1 MKKTF
6 LNRMGLATV
15 GQVHAASNLHALR
28 TFWASQITTFNK
40 DLNATEIQIDQDLR
54 TGGKPLRGRAR
65 LLSLNNSII
74 RRYIQLYLA
83 NVIGANGYTFQSNVT
98 ELIEDPKT
106 NSVKRQPDKI
116 ANMKIAGHWAE
127 FQKGNNCS
135 IDGKMSYTSMNKLWG
150 TYRVRDGEVFI
161 MRVNDA
167 NAPYGIRLQTIPPE
181 LIDELYSQDLGNGNQ
196 VVMGVELDQFRQPIA
211 YHFRKQTPLQ
221 SSYMTYYSGTRV
233 RIPASEIIHWY
244 DPEYA
249 NQTRGFTRFAPV
261 LLLLHYLDQFEKWSV
276 QNARFGASKGGFFGD
291 DNAGNPDDTL
301 LETQDANSN
310 IEVDIESLNFQH
322 IGGSKFY
329 PWDPKFP
336 VQQHE
341 MFMRTTMRDVA
352 SGLGCGYSSLSN
364 DYIGA
369 SWSSLRQELYVERR
383 NWLSD
388 QQSLI
393 ENVHMRIFGW
403 FLESG
408 LMKGTIGLP
417 YAKKNKFFQPVFTG
431 PRWPYINPVDETK
444 AKNQAVRTLQQ
455 SILDST
461 AETGET
467 FEQICADY
475 QEARNIAESYELNLD
490 NMLADVQERKTES
503 VASLD
508 TEENNPNSDNGIKKG
523 TPAKENV

>member
-196 VVMGVELDQFRQPIA
+196 VVMGVELDQFRQ
-211 YHFRKQTPLQ
+211 Q
-221 SSYMTYYSGTRV
+221 
-233 RIPASEIIHWY
+233 E
-244 DPEYA
+244 
-249 NQTRGFTRFAPV
+249 
-261 LLLLHYLDQFEKWSV
+261 
-276 QNARFGASKGGFFGD
+276 
-291 DNAGNPDDTL
+291 
-301 LETQDANSN
+301 
-310 IEVDIESLNFQH
+310 H
-322 IGGSKFY
+322 IG
-329 PWDPKFP
+329 
-336 VQQHE
+336 
-341 MFMRTTMRDVA
+341 R
-352 SGLGCGYSSLSN
+352 SG
-364 DYIGA
+364 
-369 SWSSLRQELYVERR
+369 
-383 NWLSD
+383 
-388 QQSLI
+388 
-393 ENVHMRIFGW
+393 
-403 FLESG
+403 
-408 LMKGTIGLP
+408 
-417 YAKKNKFFQPVFTG
+417 
-431 PRWPYINPVDETK
+431 
-444 AKNQAVRTLQQ
+444 
-455 SILDST
+455 
-461 AETGET
+461 
-467 FEQICADY
+467 
-475 QEARNIAESYELNLD
+475 
-490 NMLADVQERKTES
+490 
-503 VASLD
+503 
-508 TEENNPNSDNGIKKG
+508 
-523 TPAKENV
+523 